1 MSQKTVT
8 TKHPHNQTTKRRSRQ
23 NISTDRHCHYI
34 WSFILDVYQKCS
46 INQLGRD
53 CMERWCALWQV
64 LDGEPRE
71 YLVNPPPRFDTLW
84 VVCLQ
89 LKIEHRTKCLL
100 LCSLWRHLYLPD
112 FALHLLFYC
121 WLLGQ
126 NPKFLADVVFRFS
139 TAWCHIRML
148 SRLITK

>member
-1 MSQKTVT
+1 MF
-8 TKHPHNQTTKRRSRQ
+8 
-23 NISTDRHCHYI
+23 STGRHCHYDI
-34 WSFILDVYQKCS
+34 MVFHIGCRPKMLYYLVRTGLYGKMM
-46 INQLGRD
+46 R
-53 CMERWCALWQV
+53 AKWQV

-100 LCSLWRHLYLPD
+100 FCSLWRHLYLPD

-121 WLLGQ
+121 WLFPSCWRLARQQTAQLCPGQ
-126 NPKFLADVVFRFS
+126 NPKFLPDVVFRFS